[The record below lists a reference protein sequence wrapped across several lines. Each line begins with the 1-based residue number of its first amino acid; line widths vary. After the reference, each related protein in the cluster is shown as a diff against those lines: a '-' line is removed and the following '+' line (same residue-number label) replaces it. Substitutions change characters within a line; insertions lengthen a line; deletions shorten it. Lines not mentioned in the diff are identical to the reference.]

1 MRGAAQ
7 PRDLAKLKREVIA
20 MREKMADA
28 HANKSA
34 LFDLKHDR
42 GGLIDVEFI
51 VQYLV
56 LGHAHAPRQLT
67 GNLGNLA
74 LLKIAAGLG
83 LIPAYCA
90 CSTRSAARSYP
101 RTRLRSNTGGT

>member
-1 MRGAAQ
+1 
-7 PRDLAKLKREVIA
+7 VIA

-56 LGHAHAPRQLT
+56 LGHAHATPSS
-67 GNLGNLA
+67 
-74 LLKIAAGLG
+74 
-83 LIPAYCA
+83 PA
-90 CSTRSAARSYP
+90 TSATWRC
-101 RTRLRSNTGGT
+101 